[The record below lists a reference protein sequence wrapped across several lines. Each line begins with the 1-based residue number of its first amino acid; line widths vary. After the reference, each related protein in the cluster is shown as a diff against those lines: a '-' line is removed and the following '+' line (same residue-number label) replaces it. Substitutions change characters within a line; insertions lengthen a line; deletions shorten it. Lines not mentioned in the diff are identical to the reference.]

1 MPRPARPP
9 CATCGRRPPPRAC
22 PDCGQGWRDRDQQH
36 RQRLLDMMADDPTFY
51 ATTVDGLDRLLAQE
65 SAGGAGCTSVR
76 EAVARALGEAAASY
90 PGAVGP
96 AR

>member
-1 MPRPARPP
+1 
-9 CATCGRRPPPRAC
+9 
-22 PDCGQGWRDRDQQH
+22 
-36 RQRLLDMMADDPTFY
+36 MMADDPTFY